1 MKICIIG
8 TGYVGL
14 TTGTCLAYIGNNVI
28 CVDKDHEKISNLQ
41 AGKIPIF
48 EKGLSDLISKSAHEG
63 RISFSTDLKK
73 GVIDSDV
80 IFIAVWTPQKDN
92 GEADISAVKE
102 VAHEIGRIL
111 RSNDGGKNHRI
122 IVIKSTVPVGTTEN
136 VQGILNSE
144 LKGKIKFDIVFNP
157 EFLREG
163 SAVHD
168 TLYPD
173 RIIIG
178 TDNQFAA
185 DVMQEIY
192 APIINQTFP
201 SELDPCLAGRQ
212 ARPTFYVP
220 FLVTDIKS
228 AEMIKYASNAF
239 LATKISFINEIA
251 HLCELVGADVTK
263 ITEGMGLDKRIGP
276 RFLEAGLGYGGSC
289 FPKDTKALDQIA
301 GNHGHDFELLRSV
314 IKVNTAQRQRFIEKI
329 EKVLGT
335 IKGKTIGILG
345 LSFKPN
351 TDDMREAPS
360 IDIIN
365 WLIGEGA
372 KIKAYDPAALDRA
385 KAIFGSKMI
394 AYCKDAYEVANGSD
408 ALIIATEWAEFRD
421 LDLEQIRAVMA
432 APVIFDGRN
441 IYDKDKIQKLGFS
454 YISIGRGK

>member
-14 TTGTCLAYIGNNVI
+14 TTGTCLAHIGNNVI
-28 CVDKDHEKISNLQ
+28 CVDKDSEKISKLQ
-41 AGKIPIF
+41 DGEIPIF
-48 EKGLSDLISKSAHEG
+48 EKGLSELISKNMHEG
-63 RISFSTDLKK
+63 RISFSTDLSK
-73 GVIDSDV
+73 GIKDSDV
-80 IFIAVWTPQKDN
+80 IFIAVWTPQKEN
-92 GEADISAVKE
+92 GEADISAVEE
-102 VAHEIGRIL
+102 VSHEIGKIL
-111 RSNDGGKNHRI
+111 KSHDGHKI
-122 IVIKSTVPVGTTEN
+122 IVVKSTVPVGTTEN
-136 VQGILNSE
+136 VR
-144 LKGKIKFDIVFNP
+144 KIINKSRKVEFDLVFNP

-173 RIIIG
+173 RIVIG
-178 TDNQFAA
+178 TDKQRAA

-220 FLVTDIKS
+220 FLITDIKS

-263 ITEGMGLDKRIGP
+263 ITEGMGLDNRIGP

-301 GNHGHDFELLRSV
+301 GNHGHDFELLRAV
-314 IKVNTAQRQRFIEKI
+314 IKVNTAQRERFMEKI
-329 EKVLGT
+329 KKNLNK
-335 IKGKTIGILG
+335 IKGKTFGILG

-360 IDIIN
+360 KDIIS
-365 WLIGEGA
+365 WLLGEGA
-372 KIKAYDPAALDRA
+372 QIKAYDPAAMERA
-385 KAIFGSKMI
+385 RTIFDSNKI
-394 AYCKDAYEVANGSD
+394 AYCKDAYEVAQGCD
-408 ALIIATEWAEFRD
+408 ALIITTEWAEFRE
-421 LDLEQIRAVMA
+421 LDLERIKAVMA
-432 APVIFDGRN
+432 LPVIFDGRN
-441 IYDKDKIQKLGFS
+441 IFDKKKMEELGFN
-454 YISIGRGK
+454 YIGVGRGN